1 MPKESSQQPEVEI
14 ERCEWVAATS
24 GQVSLRLA
32 GSVSSPRAVPPA
44 TGSRL
49 IAETDSAADGKA
61 GDPRALR
68 PIQGAYWRD
77 GRWSCSFSVSLE
89 LAQQP
94 RTQFLLELTGLAV
107 IPLPAPPRPAAGRI
121 ELSPEPAVSPAAGL
135 TPPAEQPAGGTV
147 LGGPAR
153 RTARVALGVLVG
165 ATLGLLAWG
174 AVWVLGGNR
183 PGGRLNSDSAVQRAA
198 SAAPASMGSSA
209 VIAVPPGGSLVAEA
223 RVRRVSVYPSPGAR
237 VPNIA
242 LSNPNS
248 DGEPLVF
255 LVAAAG
261 PGRLRVLLPTRPNL
275 SAGWVSRSQ
284 VRLALDPYRIDV
296 QLRRHLMTVWRDARL
311 MERDPVGV
319 GRRAVTPTPF
329 GLYYI
334 TELLKQPNPSGIYG
348 PYAFGLSAHSNV
360 LHEFAGG
367 DGEIGI
373 HGTNEPWA
381 VGTDVSHGC
390 IRVYNRVIT
399 RLASK
404 LPLGTP
410 VWIRP

>member
-1 MPKESSQQPEVEI
+1 
-14 ERCEWVAATS
+14 
-24 GQVSLRLA
+24 
-32 GSVSSPRAVPPA
+32 
-44 TGSRL
+44 
-49 IAETDSAADGKA
+49 
-61 GDPRALR
+61 
-68 PIQGAYWRD
+68 
-77 GRWSCSFSVSLE
+77 
-89 LAQQP
+89 
-94 RTQFLLELTGLAV
+94 
-107 IPLPAPPRPAAGRI
+107 
-121 ELSPEPAVSPAAGL
+121 
-135 TPPAEQPAGGTV
+135 
-147 LGGPAR
+147 
-153 RTARVALGVLVG
+153 
-165 ATLGLLAWG
+165 
-174 AVWVLGGNR
+174 
-183 PGGRLNSDSAVQRAA
+183 
-198 SAAPASMGSSA
+198 
-209 VIAVPPGGSLVAEA
+209 
-223 RVRRVSVYPSPGAR
+223 
-237 VPNIA
+237 
-242 LSNPNS
+242 
-248 DGEPLVF
+248 
-255 LVAAAG
+255 
-261 PGRLRVLLPTRPNL
+261 
-275 SAGWVSRSQ
+275 
-284 VRLALDPYRIDV
+284 
-296 QLRRHLMTVWRDARL
+296 MTVWRDARL